1 LCEPFDPSAFAAN
14 RGEVSTMTTP
24 SATLEKA
31 LLAGTP
37 AEYAAE
43 FLDALAIL
51 SDVAAR
57 NAAARERPWCL
68 GVQER
73 VTNRV
78 TTWANSASFSLMQ
91 NHKSPARRN

>member
-1 LCEPFDPSAFAAN
+1 
-14 RGEVSTMTTP
+14 MTTP

-68 GVQER
+68 G
-73 VTNRV
+73 
-78 TTWANSASFSLMQ
+78 AIPF
-91 NHKSPARRN
+91 P